1 MHFAI
6 PRGSIVVRFS
16 RNRLG
21 IDLGVSMQRRE
32 FITLIGVASV
42 TQGMLPQL
50 ACSQASTKRPLLA
63 VLAGVTRREFP
74 ASFMEGMR
82 ELGYVEGGNIDVIYR
97 FADGRLDLLPALA
110 EELIQLSPK
119 VILAAVTPAAVAA
132 RRLTQTIPI
141 VCPILSDPIVLGLIA
156 GMSHPGGNVTG
167 LMSRIDDLIGKQVE
181 LAAQL
186 IPALVRLGL
195 IVNVASG
202 DIARREVESAGKR
215 LGVKLVSA
223 EVREPNDL
231 DTAFELLSNEHVQ
244 AVVVLADA
252 MLFQERQR
260 VAELAAAARL
270 PAVYGFRDHV
280 DAGGLISYGVNY
292 AENFRHAAIYVIKI
306 LNGGKPS
313 DLPVEFPSKLELVIN
328 LKAAKALGLDIPPTL
343 LARAD
348 EAIE

>member
-1 MHFAI
+1 
-6 PRGSIVVRFS
+6 
-16 RNRLG
+16 
-21 IDLGVSMQRRE
+21 MQRRK
-32 FITLIGVASV
+32 FITLIGGAAV
-42 TQGMLPQL
+42 TQAALRRP
-50 ACSQASTKRPLLA
+50 AHAEVSTKRPLLA
-63 VLAGVTRREFP
+63 VLGGVTRKEFP

-82 ELGYVEGGNIDVIYR
+82 ELGYVEGGNIDVAYR
-97 FADGRLDLLPALA
+97 FADGHLELLPSLA
-110 EELIQLSPK
+110 EELIQLTPK
-119 VILAAVTPAAVAA
+119 VIFAAVTPAAVAA

-156 GMSHPGGNVTG
+156 GMSRPGGNVTG
-167 LMSRIDDLIGKQVE
+167 LMSRIDDLIGQQVE

-186 IPALVRLGL
+186 VPALVELGL
-195 IVNVASG
+195 IVNVASSV
-202 DIARREVESAGKR
+202 IARREVESAGKR

-231 DTAFELLSNEHVQ
+231 DTAFKLLSNEHVQ
-244 AVVVLADA
+244 AVVILADA

-280 DAGGLISYGVNY
+280 EAGGLISYGVNY
-292 AENFRHAAIYVIKI
+292 DENFRRAAIYVVKI
-306 LNGGKPS
+306 LKGAKPS
-313 DLPVEFPSKLELVIN
+313 DLPVEFPNKLELVIN

-348 EAIE
+348 EVIE

>member
-1 MHFAI
+1 
-6 PRGSIVVRFS
+6 
-16 RNRLG
+16 
-21 IDLGVSMQRRE
+21 MQRRK
-32 FITLIGVASV
+32 FITLIGGAAV
-42 TQGMLPQL
+42 TQAALRRP
-50 ACSQASTKRPLLA
+50 AHAEVSTKRPLLA
-63 VLAGVTRREFP
+63 VLGGVTRKEFP

-82 ELGYVEGGNIDVIYR
+82 ELGYVEGGNIDVAYR
-97 FADGRLDLLPALA
+97 FADGHLELLPSLA
-110 EELIQLSPK
+110 EELIQLTPK
-119 VILAAVTPAAVAA
+119 VIFAAVTPAAVAA

-156 GMSHPGGNVTG
+156 GMSRPGGNVTG

-186 IPALVRLGL
+186 VPALVELGL
-195 IVNVASG
+195 IVNVASSV
-202 DIARREVESAGKR
+202 IARREVESAGKR

-231 DTAFELLSNEHVQ
+231 DTAFKLLSNEHVQ
-244 AVVVLADA
+244 AVVILADA

-280 DAGGLISYGVNY
+280 EAGGLISYGVNY
-292 AENFRHAAIYVIKI
+292 DENFRRAAIYVVKI
-306 LNGGKPS
+306 LKGAKPS
-313 DLPVEFPSKLELVIN
+313 DLPVEFPNKLELVIN

-348 EAIE
+348 EVIE

>member
-1 MHFAI
+1 
-6 PRGSIVVRFS
+6 
-16 RNRLG
+16 
-21 IDLGVSMQRRE
+21 MQRRE
-32 FITLIGVASV
+32 FITLMGVAAV
-42 TQGMLPQL
+42 TPGMLPQL
-50 ACSQASTKRPLLA
+50 ACAQASTKRPLLA

-82 ELGYVEGGNIDVIYR
+82 ELGYVEGGNIDIVYR

-119 VILAAVTPAAVAA
+119 VIFAALTPAAVAA
-132 RRLTQTIPI
+132 RGLTQTIPI
-141 VCPILSDPIVLGLIA
+141 VCPILADPIVLGLIA
-156 GMSHPGGNVTG
+156 SMSRPGGNVTG
-167 LMSRIDDLIGKQVE
+167 LMSRIDDLIGKQIE

-186 IPALVRLGL
+186 VPASVRLGL
-195 IVNVASG
+195 IVNVAGSG
-202 DIARREVESAGKR
+202 VVIARQQVESAGKR

-244 AVVVLADA
+244 AVVVLPDA

-292 AENFRHAAIYVIKI
+292 ADNFRRAAIHVVKI
-306 LNGGKPS
+306 LNGAKPS
-313 DLPVEFPSKLELVIN
+313 DLPVEFPNKLELVIN

-348 EAIE
+348 EVIE